1 MVDMSLVNKAELA
14 RRIGVSKVHLHYVLA
29 GYRKSPSAVKKVADY
44 LGVSI
49 ADVRAQ
55 IPRPAREANA
65 PPMHQ
70 VRPSASKPGRRPPVK
85 NVSKSTR

>member
-55 IPRPAREANA
+55 IPRPARETNA
-65 PPMHQ
+65 PPAH
-70 VRPSASKPGRRPPVK
+70 RPRANKSRPDRRSSAR